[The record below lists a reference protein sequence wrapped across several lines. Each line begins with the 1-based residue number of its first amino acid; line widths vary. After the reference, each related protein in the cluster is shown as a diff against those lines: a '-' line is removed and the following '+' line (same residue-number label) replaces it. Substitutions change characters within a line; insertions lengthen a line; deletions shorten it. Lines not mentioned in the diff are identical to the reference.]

1 MNCRFNIKSNVH
13 WIGINDRE
21 TTLFENY
28 WPLDKGVSYNSYI
41 IDDEKIAILDT
52 VKFNK
57 TTEYLGKIKETIGD
71 RPVDYLIINHMEP
84 DHSGS
89 MLALLSAYPDMKI
102 VGNKKTFPFIEGFYG
117 ITKNYY
123 EVNDGDTL
131 DLGYHKLKIFL
142 TPMVH
147 WPETMMTYDETSKIL
162 FSMDAFGGFG
172 ALNGG
177 IFDDE
182 INYEF
187 YEDETRRY
195 YSNIVA
201 KYSQMVQKSLKK
213 LSSLDIQMVA
223 PTHGPIWRENPS
235 KIIGLYDKWSRFE
248 AENGVVIVYGSMY
261 GNTAK
266 MADYLAR
273 IIAENGVKNVKVF
286 DASKTHS
293 SYILSE
299 VWKYKAVIIGSCA
312 YNTKVFSPVETL
324 LAKLSNSGL
333 KDRYVSVFGNKSWSG
348 GGVSG
353 IDAFVSEMGWEKIG
367 SSIEATYSPKDAEFD
382 ALNELGAEIAKRLKS
397 EYDIKKQG

>member
-1 MNCRFNIKSNVH
+1 MNCRLSIKDKIH
-13 WIGINDRE
+13 WIGVNDRE

-28 WPLDKGVSYNSYI
+28 WPLEKGVAYNSYLI
-41 IDDEKIAILDT
+41 NDEKVAIMDT

-57 TTEYLGKIKETIGD
+57 TTEYLEKIKEIIGD
-71 RPVDYLIINHMEP
+71 KPVDYLIVNHMEP

-89 MLALLSAYPDMKI
+89 MLALLGAYPDMKI

-117 ITKNYY
+117 ITKNHM
-123 EVNDGDTL
+123 EVNEGDII
-131 DLGYHKLKIFL
+131 DLGFHKLTFYM

-147 WPETMMTYDETSKIL
+147 WPETMMTYDMTSKVL

-172 ALNGG
+172 ALDGG

-201 KYSQMVQKSLKK
+201 KYSAMVQRSLKK
-213 LSSLDIQMVA
+213 LAALDIQIVA
-223 PTHGPIWRENPS
+223 PTHGPIYRSNPDE
-235 KIIGLYDKWSRFE
+235 IISLYDKWSRYE
-248 AENGVVIVYGSMY
+248 AEKGVVIVYGSMY

-266 MADYLAR
+266 MADFLAR
-273 IIAENGVKNVKVF
+273 VIAENGIKNVKVF
-286 DASKTHS
+286 DASKTHN

-299 VWKYKAVIIGSCA
+299 IWKYKSVVIGSCA
-312 YNTKVFSPVETL
+312 YNTKVFSSVETV
-324 LAKLSNSGL
+324 LAKLSNSSL
-333 KDRYVSVFGNKSWSG
+333 KNRYVSVFGNKSWSG

-353 IDAFVSEMGWEKIG
+353 INAFVEEVGWERIG
-367 SSIEATYSPKDAEFD
+367 ESIEATYSPKDAEFT
-382 ALNELGAEIAKRLKS
+382 ALTALGKAIAARLH
-397 EYDIKKQG
+397 EDYPEA

>member
-1 MNCRFNIKSNVH
+1 MNCKLSINEDIH
-13 WIGINDRE
+13 WIGVNDRE

-28 WPLDKGVSYNSYI
+28 WPLEKGVAYNSYLI
-41 IDDEKIAILDT
+41 VDEKIAILDT

-57 TTEYLGKIKETIGD
+57 TTEYLEKIKSLIGD
-71 RPVDYLIINHMEP
+71 RQVDYLIVNHMEP

-89 MLALLSAYPDMKI
+89 MLALLGAYPDIQI

-123 EVNDGDTL
+123 EVGDEDL
-131 DLGYHKLKIFL
+131 IDLGKHKLRFYL

-147 WPETMMTYDETSKIL
+147 WPETMMTFDETTGVL

-172 ALNGG
+172 ALDGG

-182 INYEF
+182 INYDF

-201 KYSQMVQKSLKK
+201 KYSPMVQRSLKK
-213 LSSLDIQMVA
+213 LSGLTIKMIA
-223 PTHGPIWRENPS
+223 PTHGPIWRSNPG
-235 KIIGLYDKWSRFE
+235 KIVDLYDKWSRFE
-248 AENGVVIVYGSMY
+248 AERGVVIVYGSMY

-273 IIAENGVKNVKVF
+273 IISEHGIKNVKVF

-299 VWKYKAVIIGSCA
+299 IWKYKAVVIGSCA
-312 YNTKVFSPVETL
+312 YNTKVFSSVETV
-324 LAKLSNSGL
+324 LAKLGNSGL
-333 KDRYVSVFGNKSWSG
+333 KDRYISVFGNKSWSG

-353 IDAFVSEMGWEKIG
+353 IEAFVSEIGWEKIG
-367 SSIEATYSPKDAEFD
+367 PSIEATYSPKDSEFV
-382 ALNELGAEIAKRLKS
+382 LLSKLGKEIADRLDAD
-397 EYDIKKQG
+397 YPIK

>member
-1 MNCRFNIKSNVH
+1 MNCRLSINSDIY
-13 WIGINDRE
+13 WIGVNDRE
-21 TTLFENY
+21 TALFENY
-28 WPLDKGVSYNSYI
+28 WPLDQGVAYNSYLI
-41 IDDEKIAILDT
+41 VDEKIAIIDT

-57 TTEYLGKIKETIGD
+57 TTEYLEKIKEIIGD
-71 RPVDYLIINHMEP
+71 RKADYLIVNHMEP

-89 MLALLSAYPDMKI
+89 MSALLAEYPDIQI

-117 ITKNYY
+117 INKNFF
-123 EVNDGDTL
+123 EIGEGDTL
-131 DLGYHKLKIFL
+131 DLGKHKLTFYM

-147 WPETMMTYDETSKIL
+147 WPETMVTYDETTGTL

-182 INYEF
+182 INF
-187 YEDETRRY
+187 DFFEDETRRY

-201 KYSQMVQKSLKK
+201 KYSPMVQRSLQK
-213 LSSLDIQMVA
+213 LGGLDIKMIA
-223 PTHGPIWRENPS
+223 STHGPIWRSNPGR
-235 KIIGLYDKWSRFE
+235 IIQLYDKWSKFE

-273 IIAENGVKNVKVF
+273 VLAEQGVKEVKVF

-299 VWKYKAVIIGSCA
+299 IWKYKSVVIGSCA
-312 YNTKVFSPVETL
+312 YNTKVFSSVDTL
-324 LAKLSNSGL
+324 LRKLLNSGL
-333 KDRYVSVFGNKSWSG
+333 KNRYLSIFGNKSWSG

-353 IDAFVSEMGWEKIG
+353 IEEFSKEMGWEVIG
-367 SSIEATYSPKDAEFD
+367 ESIEATFSPKEREFQMLCD
-382 ALNELGAEIAKRLKS
+382 LGKQIADRLKQDYP
-397 EYDIKKQG
+397 EK

>member
-1 MNCRFNIKSNVH
+1 MNCRLSITDKIF
-13 WIGINDRE
+13 WIGVNDRE

-28 WPLDKGVSYNSYI
+28 WPLEKGVAYNSYI
-41 IDDEKIAILDT
+41 INDDKVAILDT

-57 TTEYLGKIKETIGD
+57 TTEYLEKIKEIIGD
-71 RPVDYLIINHMEP
+71 KPVDYLIVNHMEP

-89 MLALLSAYPDMKI
+89 MLALLGAYPDMQI

-123 EVNDGDTL
+123 EVGDGDEL
-131 DLGYHKLKIFL
+131 DLGEHKLSFYM

-147 WPETMMTYDETSKIL
+147 WPETMMTYCSTAKIL

-172 ALNGG
+172 ALDGG

-201 KYSQMVQKSLKK
+201 KYSAMVQRSLKK
-213 LSSLDIQMVA
+213 LAPLDIKMIA
-223 PTHGPIWRENPS
+223 PTHGPIWRSNPS
-235 KIIGLYDKWSRFE
+235 EIIDLYDKWSRYE
-248 AENGVVIVYGSMY
+248 SEKGVVIVYGSMY

-266 MADYLAR
+266 MADFLAR
-273 IIAENGVKNVKVF
+273 IIGESGIKNVKVF
-286 DASKTHS
+286 DASKTHN

-299 VWKYKAVIIGSCA
+299 IWRYKSVVIGSCA
-312 YNTKVFSPVETL
+312 YNTKVFSSVETL
-324 LAKLSNSGL
+324 LAKLSNSSL

-353 IDAFVSEMGWEKIG
+353 INKFVDEIGWERIG
-367 SSIEATYSPKDAEFD
+367 ESIEATYSPKDAEFK
-382 ALNELGAEIAKRLKS
+382 AVTELGHAIAQKLHDDLPEK
-397 EYDIKKQG
+397 

>member
-1 MNCRFNIKSNVH
+1 MECRLNIKDKIH
-13 WIGINDRE
+13 WIGVNDRE

-28 WPLDKGVSYNSYI
+28 WPLEKGVAYNSYI
-41 IDDEKIAILDT
+41 INDDKVAILDT

-57 TTEYLGKIKETIGD
+57 TTEYLEKIKEIIGD
-71 RPVDYLIINHMEP
+71 KPVDYLIVNHMEP

-89 MLALLSAYPDMKI
+89 MLALLSTYPEMKI

-117 ITKNYY
+117 ITKNFY
-123 EVNDGDTL
+123 EVGDGDSL
-131 DLGYHKLKIFL
+131 ELGHHKLTFHL

-147 WPETMMTYDETSKIL
+147 WPETMMTYDETSKVL

-172 ALNGG
+172 SLDGG

-201 KYSQMVQKSLKK
+201 KYSPMVQRALKK
-213 LSSLDIQMVA
+213 VGSLDIQIVA
-223 PTHGPIWRENPS
+223 PTHGPVWRTNPGE
-235 KIIGLYDKWSRFE
+235 IISLYDKWSRFE
-248 AENGVVIVYGSMY
+248 AEEGVVIIYGSMY

-273 IIAENGVKNVKVF
+273 IIAEQGIKNVKVF
-286 DASKTHS
+286 DASKTHT
-293 SYILSE
+293 SYILSD
-299 VWKYKAVIIGSCA
+299 VWKYKSVVIGSCA
-312 YNTKVFSPVETL
+312 YNTKVFSSVATVLE
-324 LAKLSNSGL
+324 KFRNSGL

-353 IDAFVSEMGWEKIG
+353 IDAFVEEIGWEKIG
-367 SSIEATYSPKDAEFD
+367 QSIEATYSPKEAEFK
-382 ALNELGAEIAKRLKS
+382 ALQELGKEIAARLKTDYP
-397 EYDIKKQG
+397 E

>member
-1 MNCRFNIKSNVH
+1 MNCRLSITDKIF
-13 WIGINDRE
+13 WIGVNDRE

-28 WPLDKGVSYNSYI
+28 WPLEKGVAYNSYI
-41 IDDEKIAILDT
+41 INDEKVAILDT

-57 TTEYLGKIKETIGD
+57 TTEYLEKIKELIGD
-71 RPVDYLIINHMEP
+71 KPVDYLIVNHMEP

-89 MLALLSAYPDMKI
+89 MLALLGAYPDMQI

-123 EVNDGDTL
+123 EVADGDEL
-131 DLGYHKLKIFL
+131 DLGEHKLSFYM

-147 WPETMMTYDETSKIL
+147 WPETMMTYCSTEKIL

-172 ALNGG
+172 ALDGG

-201 KYSQMVQKSLKK
+201 KYSAMVQRSLKK
-213 LSSLDIQMVA
+213 LAPLDIQMVA
-223 PTHGPIWRENPS
+223 PTHGPIWRSNPS
-235 KIIGLYDKWSRFE
+235 RIIGLYDKWSRYE
-248 AENGVVIVYGSMY
+248 SEKGVVIVYGSMY

-266 MADYLAR
+266 MADFLAR
-273 IIAENGVKNVKVF
+273 IIGEAGIKNVKVF
-286 DASKTHS
+286 DASKTHN

-299 VWKYKAVIIGSCA
+299 IWRYKSVVIGSCA
-312 YNTKVFSPVETL
+312 YNTKVFSSVETL
-324 LAKLSNSGL
+324 LAKLSNLGL
-333 KDRYVSVFGNKSWSG
+333 KERYVSVFGNKSWSG

-353 IDAFVSEMGWEKIG
+353 INKFVDEIGWERIG
-367 SSIEATYSPKDAEFD
+367 ESIEATFSPKDEEFR
-382 ALNELGAEIAKRLKS
+382 ALTELGHAIANRLHEDFPEK
-397 EYDIKKQG
+397 